1 MMANNLIEYADARIA
16 PMTISDKSLD
26 TLTSIDGLAT
36 PCLLLDQA
44 KLAKNA
50 ARMRARAA
58 GLGVSFRPHLKSA
71 KSLDAASFVLGTPPG
86 PATVSTLKEAEVFG
100 AHGMTDL
107 LYAVC
112 VSPQKLAPVTQ
123 LRRRGIDLKIIL
135 DSVEMAQSVAV
146 HAKQSGDRIP
156 TLIEIDVD
164 DHRSGVRWDNR
175 GTLIQIGKILASDA
189 ILQGV
194 LCHAGESYNLND
206 PQSLAAAADIE
217 RSRILQAAETLRD
230 AGLPCP
236 TVSVGATPTALSARS
251 YNGVTEVR
259 AGVYMFFD
267 LVQAGIGVCG
277 IDDIALSVLATVIGH
292 QPDKNWIIT
301 DAGWMAL
308 SSDRGTAG
316 QSVDHYYG
324 LVCDPEGR
332 PYQDLVVL
340 RANQEHGIVAARP
353 GSAAKIPALRIGE
366 RVRILPNHACATAA
380 QHDQYHLMN
389 DHHSVAAIW
398 PRFRGW

>member
-1 MMANNLIEYADARIA
+1 MNTSDIPIDAPA
-16 PMTISDKSLD
+16 SVD
-26 TLTSIDGLAT
+26 TVAT
-36 PCLLLDQA
+36 PCLLLDQG

-50 ARMRARAA
+50 ARMRARIA

-86 PATVSTLKEAEVFG
+86 PATVSTLKEAEIFG
-100 AHGMTDL
+100 AHGITDL

-112 VSPQKLAPVTQ
+112 ISPQKLAEVTQ

-135 DSVEMAQSVAV
+135 DSVEMAQSVAL
-146 HAKQSGDRIP
+146 HARQSGERLP

-175 GTLIQIGKILASDA
+175 ENLIQIGKILADDA

-194 LCHAGESYNLND
+194 LCHAGESYNLHD
-206 PQSLAAAADIE
+206 PQSLAAAADTE
-217 RSRILQAAETLRD
+217 RARILQAADSLRG

-236 TVSVGATPTALSARS
+236 TVSVGATPTALSARA
-251 YNGVTEVR
+251 YDGITEVR

-267 LVQAGIGVCG
+267 LVQAGIGICG

-316 QSVDHYYG
+316 QAVDQYYG
-324 LVCDPEGR
+324 LVCDSEGR
-332 PYQDLVVL
+332 PYRDLVVL

-353 GSAAKIPALRIGE
+353 GSAAKIPALRIGD

-380 QHDQYHLMN
+380 QHDQYYLTGDRN
-389 DHHSVAAIW
+389 RVTATW